1 MSLSRRYFDVHTL
14 AAPRAVSQTTPAEQH
29 PTVRHE
35 RLTDHEL
42 IRRSVDDAD
51 GDAFAE
57 LYRRHVDAVLAYLR
71 RRVPTPE
78 LALDL
83 TAETF
88 ATAIT
93 NAHRF
98 RGEGPVAG
106 WLYGIARNK
115 LLESLRRGRV
125 EDAARRKL
133 ANDPLAVSDADLAD
147 VEHRATGPGTAELA
161 RQLGAL
167 APEIREALIAR
178 IVDERG
184 YDDIAADLAVSE
196 QLVRQRVSRGL
207 RRLRTALEETR

>member
-1 MSLSRRYFDVHTL
+1 MRS
-14 AAPRAVSQTTPAEQH
+14 
-29 PTVRHE
+29 E
-35 RLTDHEL
+35 RLTDLEL

-51 GDAFAE
+51 GEAFAE

-71 RRVPTPE
+71 RRVESPE

-88 ATAIT
+88 ATAIVE
-93 NAHRF
+93 AHRF
-98 RGEGPVAG
+98 RGDGAVAA

-133 ANDPLAVSDADLAD
+133 EADPLLVTDADLSE
-147 VEHRATGPGTAELA
+147 VEARAVDGAGELERQLAGLPTETRAALLA
-161 RQLGAL
+161 RV
-167 APEIREALIAR
+167 
-178 IVDERG
+178 VDERS
-184 YDDIAADLAVSE
+184 YDEIAADLDCSE

-207 RRLRTALEETR
+207 KRLRAAMEGTR